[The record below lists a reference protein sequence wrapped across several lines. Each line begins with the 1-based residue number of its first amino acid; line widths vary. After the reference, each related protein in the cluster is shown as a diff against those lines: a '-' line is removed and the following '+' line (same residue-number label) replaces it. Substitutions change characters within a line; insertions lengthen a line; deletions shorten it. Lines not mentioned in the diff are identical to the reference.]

1 LLAVRTSLKVVSFD
15 VGKITAGVVAGKLIP
30 EVATLELDRYVYLA
44 SLMSFECSCERL
56 LQNYA
61 P

>member
-1 LLAVRTSLKVVSFD
+1 LAVRTSLRVVSVD

-30 EVATLELDRYVYLA
+30 EAVNLEFNRYVYLT
-44 SLMSFECSCERL
+44 SLMNFECSCERL